1 MGRCVEGTVDYRAED
16 GAATLDVDAA
26 TVVYTGRRI
35 PGPPR
40 HRRIDQSK
48 MHQMKPRFCAFL
60 LLSAC
65 ARQSGAPRPD
75 SAAVGIQSRTLA
87 DEPSAVIDSTRGRLL
102 GIGVGM
108 SVDSVKLVLGAPL
121 REESDLMD
129 SVRVQV
135 LEYPVGTIKVRGA
148 QGVVD
153 FLCGGDGCFSADSV
167 GIGDSLDVILQS
179 YGPTPPRGPAEDPE
193 ALDYRLGPSQCNLT
207 FSLLG
212 GRVTSLELGCFVH

>member
-1 MGRCVEGTVDYRAED
+1 MMHRTVRPLLA
-16 GAATLDVDAA
+16 
-26 TVVYTGRRI
+26 
-35 PGPPR
+35 
-40 HRRIDQSK
+40 
-48 MHQMKPRFCAFL
+48 L
-60 LLSAC
+60 LLLGAC
-65 ARQSGAPRPD
+65 ARPAGNLPPD
-75 SAAVGIQSRTLA
+75 SSAVGIQSRTLA
-87 DEPSAVIDSTRGRLL
+87 DEPSAVIDSARGRVL

-121 REESDLMD
+121 REESDLVD
-129 SVRVQV
+129 SVPVQV
-135 LEYPVGTIKVRGA
+135 LEYPVGTIKLRGA

-153 FLCGGDGCFSADSV
+153 FLCGGDGCLSADSV

-212 GRVTSLELGCFVH
+212 GRVTSLELGCFVR